1 MRYFPVICE
10 YMCGK
15 GKEVTQLEDREIIA
29 LFEARSEQAI
39 EELGK
44 KHGRYV
50 SQVALNILHDAQ
62 DAEETVN
69 DTYLAVWNTIP
80 PQKPERF
87 RPWLGRVVRNIA
99 FDRWDKLHAQ
109 KRYAGAEVLLD
120 ELAESVP
127 SHMNVEKEVETAELA
142 AVISTW
148 LERQPERDRMFF
160 ILRYWKGEPLK
171 SIAARHGI
179 REKTLAQRMYV
190 MRRSLKLCL
199 ENEGIMI

>member
-1 MRYFPVICE
+1 M
-10 YMCGK
+10 
-15 GKEVTQLEDREIIA
+15 TDNEIIS
-29 LFEARSEQAI
+29 LYWARDERAVTETAVSY
-39 EELGK
+39 GK
-44 KHGRYV
+44 FCYTI
-50 SQVALNILHDAQ
+50 AYNILRVNEDT
-62 DAEETVN
+62 EECVN
-69 DTYLAVWNTIP
+69 DTYHTAWSVIP

-120 ELAESVP
+120 ELAETVP
-127 SHMNVEKEVETAELA
+127 SHINVEKEVETAELA
-142 AVISTW
+142 AVISAW

-179 REKTLAQRMYV
+179 KEKTLAQRMYV